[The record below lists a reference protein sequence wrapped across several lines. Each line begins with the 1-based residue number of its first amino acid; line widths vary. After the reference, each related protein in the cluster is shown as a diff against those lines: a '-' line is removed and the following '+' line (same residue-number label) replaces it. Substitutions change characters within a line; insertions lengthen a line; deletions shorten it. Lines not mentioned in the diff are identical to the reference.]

1 MTRHAL
7 SVQDEKNMKKNKG
20 SFFKNYLGGDVF
32 SKETVVKQLPFV
44 LYVVFLLMIYI
55 SNTYIAEDMKLDII
69 KTTKVLEEKK
79 VEYISIKSEITKR
92 TKQSELSLKLK
103 NKGIKETV
111 EPVKKIV
118 IR

>member
-1 MTRHAL
+1 M
-7 SVQDEKNMKKNKG
+7 SKEKKS

-32 SKETVVKQLPFV
+32 TKDSVVKQLPFV

-69 KTTKVLEEKK
+69 KSTKILEEKR
-79 VEYISIKSEITKR
+79 VEYISIKSEITTR
-92 TKQSELSLKLK
+92 TKQSELSKKLGV
-103 NKGIKETV
+103 KGIKETI

-118 IR
+118 VK